1 MRAFYISEMD
11 SRAAELAE
19 KMGGNTGVEII
30 DFCRP
35 ENLENEAAVRAK
47 GRNLAN
53 ISILS
58 LHAPYYEMFPSAI
71 DPLVRSAAVRRFT
84 QALEVCRKLGADR
97 MVVHSGYTSQ
107 IYFPQW
113 FMPKSIEFW
122 RAFAEKLP
130 DNFLLLIENV
140 LDDTPEY
147 LCEICDG
154 VNDARV
160 KLCLDTG
167 HVNAYSHTPVEA
179 WIRSLGSRIAHVHL
193 HNNSGAGDEHA
204 PLGAGSMDM
213 TAVLAA
219 LNRYAPEAAICI
231 ESMDAKAS
239 LKWLME
245 RGYID
250 VRPL

>member
-11 SRAAELAE
+11 SRAVEFAE
-19 KMGGNTGVEII
+19 KWGVGVETI

-35 ENLENEAAVRAK
+35 ENLENEDAVRAK
-47 GRNLAN
+47 RRQLEKV
-53 ISILS
+53 SPLS

-71 DPLVRSAAVRRFT
+71 DPLVREAAVRRFE
-84 QALEVCRKLGADR
+84 QALEACLKLGANR
-97 MVVHSGYTSQ
+97 MVVHSGYTSH

-113 FMPKSIEFW
+113 FVPRSIEFW
-122 RAFAEKLP
+122 RAFVQRLP
-130 DNFLLLIENV
+130 ENFLLLIENV

-147 LCEICDG
+147 LHEICDG

-160 KLCLDTG
+160 RLCLDTG
-167 HVNAYSHTPVEA
+167 HVNAYSDRPVEE
-179 WIRSLGSRIAHVHL
+179 WIRNLGERVAHVHL
-193 HNNSGAGDEHA
+193 HNNSGGRDEHA
-204 PLGAGSMDM
+204 SLDAGSMDM

-219 LNRYAPEAAICI
+219 LDRYAPEAAICI
-231 ESMDAKAS
+231 ESMDAGAC
-239 LKWLME
+239 LKWLTE